1 MIWKK
6 LKEGEDD
13 LEKIFN
19 DILYMKNI
27 TLTYHQFYGLRIY
40 MVLILKWFYDDF
52 RNILIFYDILY
63 RNKEYIGLKNLSMV
77 LIKWNFDLVL
87 KVYIIIIY

>member
-1 MIWKK
+1 
-6 LKEGEDD
+6 
-13 LEKIFN
+13 
-19 DILYMKNI
+19 
-27 TLTYHQFYGLRIY
+27 

-63 RNKEYIGLKNLSMV
+63 RNKKYIGLKNLSMV
-77 LIKWNFDLVL
+77 LIKWNYYLVL